1 MDWQEMPV
9 FSFTGERS
17 TVYSAPRGTG
27 EKTD

>member
-9 FSFTGERS
+9 FSTGDRS
-17 TVYSAPRGTG
+17 TVYSAPRRTG